1 MQFESCRNQVAYF
14 MQRLYR
20 HGLTTTSGGNISCRT
35 PEGHVAIS
43 ASKFDKGELT
53 AEGVGVVTLD
63 RKLLTPGIP
72 LSIEVGIHLDIYR
85 KRPEIMAIVH
95 AHPVTATAFC
105 ASKAKL
111 DTHLTA
117 EAYAI
122 LGDPVFIPY
131 ELMGTPKL
139 AERVSNAMQTA
150 ACGLMEN
157 HGVITVGKTLL
168 EAFDRLEVLEVAARH
183 SLIVAQLGQASPL
196 TPEQITELDHFVGRK

>member
-105 ASKAKL
+105 ASKVKL

-196 TPEQITELDHFVGRK
+196 TPEQIVELDHFVGRK